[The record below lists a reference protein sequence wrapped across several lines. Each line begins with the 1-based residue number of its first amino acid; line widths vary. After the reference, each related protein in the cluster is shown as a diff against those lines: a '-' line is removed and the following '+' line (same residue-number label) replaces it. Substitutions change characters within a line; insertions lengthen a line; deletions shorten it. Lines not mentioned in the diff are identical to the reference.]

1 MIDMR
6 NDLMLQ
12 LVERRLLSAPNSQK
26 EVFHLSFQKI
36 SGEDFDYQCGDSVAL
51 WPENSEQDVEKIC
64 HHFAID
70 GTQMV
75 DSLSLRELLRIR
87 HCITHLTE
95 PLLEAVRQ
103 RLDEQ
108 DRENF
113 DRYHHDNSLQ
123 TASLLDLI
131 DLFPSIKLAA
141 ADLPLLLKKM
151 QPRLYSIAS
160 AVSFCPNRLD
170 LAVVVVCYK
179 NFQNRDRYGVAS
191 HYLCH
196 QLPVRK
202 PIRALIIRSKFRLP
216 EDLSRDVIMVGPGT
230 GIAPFRSFLQERS
243 FLRKAG
249 KTVGRNWLFF
259 GGQHRAS
266 NFYYQSELEN
276 WQNSGDLTN
285 LDLAF
290 SRDQDRKIYVQD
302 RIEEKGQ
309 EVWNWLSGGAY
320 FYVCG
325 DATHMA
331 RDVDNALLRIVKRYG
346 AIDDPESYL
355 TRLREEKRYQRDVY

>member
-1 MIDMR
+1 
-6 NDLMLQ
+6 
-12 LVERRLLSAPNSQK
+12 
-26 EVFHLSFQKI
+26 
-36 SGEDFDYQCGDSVAL
+36 
-51 WPENSEQDVEKIC
+51 VEKIL

-70 GTQMV
+70 GAQNV
-75 DSLSLRELLRIR
+75 DSIPLHELLRTR

-95 PLLEAVRQ
+95 PLLDAVCQ
-103 RLDEQ
+103 QLDGQ
-108 DRENF
+108 DRERF
-113 DRYHHDNSLQ
+113 DQYNGDGSLR

-131 DLFPSIKLAA
+131 DLFPSVKLTAE
-141 ADLPLLLKKM
+141 DLPSLLKKM

-160 AVSFCPNRLD
+160 ATSFRPDRLD

-196 QLPVRK
+196 QLPLHK
-202 PIRALIIRSKFRLP
+202 PIKALIIRSKFRLP
-216 EDLSRDVIMVGPGT
+216 EDSSRDVIMVGPGT
-230 GIAPFRSFLQERS
+230 GIAPFRSFLQERAS
-243 FLRKAG
+243 LRKTG
-249 KTVGRNWLFF
+249 KAVGRNWLFF
-259 GGQHRAS
+259 GGQYRVS
-266 NFYYQSELEN
+266 NFYYQSELED
-276 WQNSGDLTN
+276 WQNSGDLTH

-331 RDVDNALLRIVKRYG
+331 RDVDQTLMRIVQRCG
-346 AIDDPESYL
+346 AIDDPENFL
-355 TRLREEKRYQRDVY
+355 TQLKQEKRYQRDVY